1 MRSTTGSVDEF
12 MRREN
17 AGRDLLGRALRSS
30 WDWAVRGWILAIS
43 PYSYPV
49 KANYAKWNTGNTSQC
64 ACGKDAESFTHLQ
77 LGCLLEFR
85 RQARQAAHNRVAKVV
100 EKHLDKVNTQQR
112 ISVWDKQV
120 SNFLQLIESTRPHA
134 ALLNSLTLQ
143 DLKAWQDMVRSPR
156 PTRLV
161 GQKRTIEDI
170 QTYFEKEDL
179 GKRPDGLV
187 FDLQARTIYLIE
199 VARTGD
205 AEGSLRNRYIKK
217 TLKYSPLAEA
227 FRQAFNPCTVEQTTL
242 VIGLLGSIEESR
254 WRQSLSAFGMTQSQQ
269 DKLISKCMVATIE
282 GTHSVLGAADQ
293 SK

>member
-1 MRSTTGSVDEF
+1 MAHTP
-12 MRREN
+12 
-17 AGRDLLGRALRSS
+17 
-30 WDWAVRGWILAIS
+30 

-77 LGCLLEFR
+77 LGCPLEFR

-100 EKHLDKVNTQQR
+100 KKYLNKVNSQQR

-120 SNFLQLIESTRPHA
+120 STFLQLIESTRPHA
-134 ALLNSLTLQ
+134 ALLSSLTLQ
-143 DLKAWQDMVRSPR
+143 DLKAWQGMVRPSR

-161 GQKRTIEDI
+161 GQKR
-170 QTYFEKEDL
+170 
-179 GKRPDGLV
+179 
-187 FDLQARTIYLIE
+187 RT
-199 VARTGD
+199 RD
-205 AEGSLRNRYIKK
+205 AEGPLRNRYIKK

-293 SK
+293 SQYS